1 MTKNT
6 TTSKTTFT
14 AAPDA
19 LDLSRRHFVVGAS
32 AIGAGLAIGFDLSVM
47 SAANAAEGSGTSSMT
62 PLTTPEIGVW
72 VVVQPNDDVTV
83 RIVRSEMGQGT
94 ITGLA
99 QMVAEE
105 LQCDWKKVSYD
116 YPSPGESLKRK
127 QAWGSY
133 STGGSRGI
141 RTSEQYVRKGGAA
154 ARMMLIQAA
163 ANQWGVPASECVAK
177 DSVIT
182 HTPSGRKTTFGKVS
196 IAASQLA
203 VPKEI
208 ALKDPKEWT
217 LIGKSVNRIDGT
229 SDKVTGKQ
237 IYAIDLKLP
246 GMLVATIHESPVFGG
261 KVKSYDATKASSMK
275 GVKKVVQVGD
285 SAVAVIADTFWQAKM
300 GLDAVNVTWDNGAN
314 GDVNSASIKKA
325 MVEGLTANDAFVG
338 NSNGDAKEALA
349 KASKTIEATYFY
361 PFLNHATLEPQTAT
375 AKWTTDGCEAWVPTQ
390 DGEASLAAV
399 IAASGLP
406 AEKCNVYKVNLGGGF
421 GRRGAFQDYT
431 TQAVNIAKQMPGTP
445 IKLIWT
451 REEDMTQGRYHPVGM
466 CKMTASIDDKKNI
479 TGLNMRLSGQSILAA
494 VRPAVLAANK
504 GKDPVAFQGLDE
516 KGEHGITY
524 SFPNLMIDH
533 AMRNTHV
540 PPGFWRGVNV
550 NQNAIFLETFMD
562 EMAEATGMD
571 AVEFRRKHM
580 ENFPRAVAVL
590 NAVADGIG
598 WTKPAKPGVFRGLAQ
613 MRSFGSY
620 VAAACE
626 LSVTNGNEVKIHRIV
641 AATDPGYV
649 VNPAQVE
656 RQVSGSFVYG
666 LSALFEEE
674 ITIDKGAVVQKNFD
688 TFNSIRLYQMPK
700 VETII
705 IQGGGKEWG
714 GVGEPTIA
722 VAAPAVLN
730 AIYRA
735 TGKRLRD
742 VPLKNS
748 GMKLV

>member
-1 MTKNT
+1 MT
-6 TTSKTTFT
+6 TTTNT
-14 AAPDA
+14 
-19 LDLSRRHFVVGAS
+19 SRRHFVIGSGAI
-32 AIGAGLAIGFDLSVM
+32 ATGLAIGFDFSFM
-47 SAANAAEGSGTSSMT
+47 SSANAAMGTGTTAMT
-62 PLTTPEIGVW
+62 PLATPEIGIW
-72 VVVQPNDDVTV
+72 VVVKPNDDVVV

-105 LQCDWKKVSYD
+105 LQCDWKKVSYE
-116 YPSPGESLKRK
+116 YPSPGENVKRK
-127 QAWGSY
+127 LAWGSY

-154 ARMMLIQAA
+154 ARIMLIQAA
-163 ANQWGVPASECVAK
+163 ANQWNVPAAECVAK

-182 HTPSGRKTTFGKVS
+182 HTPTGKKTTFGKVS
-196 IAASQLA
+196 VAASQLE
-203 VPKEI
+203 VPKDVP
-208 ALKDPKEWT
+208 LKDPKEWT
-217 LIGKSVNRIDGT
+217 LIGKPVNRIDGVA
-229 SDKVTGKQ
+229 DKVTGRQ
-237 IYAIDLKLP
+237 VYAIDLKMP
-246 GMLVATIHESPVFGG
+246 GMLVATIQQSPVFGG
-261 KVKSYDATKASSMK
+261 KVKSYDAAKAQSMK

-285 SAVAVIADTFWQAKM
+285 SAVAVVAETFWQAKM
-300 GLDAVNVTWDNGAN
+300 ALDQVNITWDSGSNVNVSSASIKKMLEEGLNANDAFVHNAN
-314 GDVNSASIKKA
+314 GDVNAA
-325 MVEGLTANDAFVG
+325 MSG
-338 NSNGDAKEALA
+338 
-349 KASKTIEATYFY
+349 ASKKLEATYFY

-375 AKWTTDGCEAWVPTQ
+375 AKWTTDSCEAWVPTQ

-431 TQAVNIAKQMPGTP
+431 TQAVDIAKQMPGTP
-445 IKLIWT
+445 IKLIWS
-451 REEDMTQGRYHPVGM
+451 RAEDMTQGRYHPVMM
-466 CKMTASIDDKKNI
+466 CKMSAAIDDKKNV
-479 TGLNMRLSGQSILAA
+479 TAVNMRLSGQSILAA
-494 VRPAVLAANK
+494 VRPAVVEANK
-504 GKDPVAFQGLDE
+504 GKDPLTFQGLE
-516 KGEHGITY
+516 PSGEHGITY
-524 SFPNLMIDH
+524 SFPNLNIDH

-550 NQNAIFLETFMD
+550 NQNAIFIETFVD

-571 AVEFRRKHM
+571 AVEFRRQHM
-580 ENFPRAVAVL
+580 QNFPRAMAVL

-598 WTKPAKPGVFRGLAQ
+598 WTTPAKPGVYRGIAQ

-641 AATDPGYV
+641 AATDPGYA
-649 VNPAQVE
+649 VNPAQIA

-674 ITIDKGAVVQKNFD
+674 ITIEKGAVIQKNFD
-688 TFNSIRLYQMPK
+688 SFNSIRLYQMPK

-735 TGKRLRD
+735 TGKRYRT

-748 GMKLV
+748 GIKLV

>member
-1 MTKNT
+1 MGTGT
-6 TTSKTTFT
+6 T
-14 AAPDA
+14 AMD
-19 LDLSRRHFVVGAS
+19 
-32 AIGAGLAIGFDLSVM
+32 
-47 SAANAAEGSGTSSMT
+47 
-62 PLTTPEIGVW
+62 PLIKPEIGIW
-72 VVVQPNDDVTV
+72 VVVKPNDDVVV

-105 LQCDWKKVSYD
+105 LQCNWNKVSYS
-116 YPSPGESLKRK
+116 YPSPAENLKRNK
-127 QAWGSY
+127 AWGSY

-154 ARMMLIQAA
+154 ARMMLVQAA
-163 ANQWGVPASECVAK
+163 ANQWNVPVAECVAK

-196 IAASQLA
+196 VAASQLE
-203 VPKEI
+203 VPKDVP
-208 ALKDPKEWT
+208 LKDPKDWQ
-217 LIGKSVNRIDGT
+217 LIGKSVNRIDGMA
-229 SDKVTGKQ
+229 DKVTGKQ
-237 IYAIDLKLP
+237 IYAIDLKFP
-246 GMLVATIHESPVFGG
+246 GMLNATIKESPVFGG
-261 KVKSYDATKASSMK
+261 KVKSFDAAKAQSMK

-285 SAVAVIADTFWQAKM
+285 TAVAVIADTFWQAKTA
-300 GLDAVNVTWDNGAN
+300 LDQVNIVWDSGSNVNVSSETIKKMLEEGLNANDTFVHNTN
-314 GDVNSASIKKA
+314 GDVKA
-325 MVEGLTANDAFVG
+325 
-338 NSNGDAKEALA
+338 ALA
-349 KASKTIEATYFY
+349 SASKTIEATYFY
-361 PFLNHATLEPQTAT
+361 PYLNHATLEPQTAT
-375 AKWTTDGCEAWVPTQ
+375 AKWTPDSCEAWVPTQ

-406 AEKCNVYKVNLGGGF
+406 AEKCNAYKVNLGGGF

-431 TQAVNIAKQMPGTP
+431 TQAVNIAKQMPGTHV
-445 IKLIWT
+445 KLIWT
-451 REEDMTQGRYHPVGM
+451 REEDMTQGRYHPVMM
-466 CKMTASIDDKKNI
+466 CKMTAAIDDKKNV
-479 TGLNMRLSGQSILAA
+479 TGINMRLSGQSILSA
-494 VRPAVLAANK
+494 VRPAVVAANK
-504 GKDPVAFQGLDE
+504 GKDPVVFQGLE
-516 KGEHGITY
+516 ASGEHGITY
-524 SFPNLMIDH
+524 SFPNLTVDH

-540 PPGFWRGVNV
+540 PPGFWRGVNI
-550 NQNAIFLETFMD
+550 NQNAIFIETFMD
-562 EMAEATGMD
+562 ELAETTGMD
-571 AVEFRRKHM
+571 SVEFRRKHM
-580 ENFPRAVAVL
+580 EKYPRAIAVL

-598 WTKPAKPGVFRGLAQ
+598 WTKPAAPGVFRGVAQ

-626 LSVTNGNEVKIHRIV
+626 LSVTNGTDVEIHRIV
-641 AATDPGYV
+641 AATDPGYA
-649 VNPAQVE
+649 VNPAQIA
-656 RQVSGSFVYG
+656 RQVSGSFLYG

-705 IQGGGKEWG
+705 IEGGGKDWG

-735 TGKRLRD
+735 TGKRLRT

>member
-1 MTKNT
+1 MT
-6 TTSKTTFT
+6 TTTNT
-14 AAPDA
+14 
-19 LDLSRRHFVVGAS
+19 SRRHFVIGSS
-32 AIGAGLAIGFDLSVM
+32 AIATGLAIGFDLSFM
-47 SAANAAEGSGTSSMT
+47 SAANAAVGTGTTAMT
-62 PLTTPEIGVW
+62 PLATPEIGVW
-72 VVVQPNDDVTV
+72 VVVKPNDDVVV

-116 YPSPGESLKRK
+116 YPSPGENLKRNK
-127 QAWGSY
+127 VWGSY

-163 ANQWGVPASECVAK
+163 ANQWNVPASECVAMN
-177 DSVIT
+177 SVIT
-182 HTPSGRKTTFGKVS
+182 HTPSGKKTTYGKVS
-196 IAASQLA
+196 VAASQLE
-203 VPKEI
+203 VPKD
-208 ALKDPKEWT
+208 APLKDPKEWT
-217 LIGKSVNRIDGT
+217 LIGKSVNRIDGV
-229 SDKVTGKQ
+229 SDKVTGRQ
-237 IYAIDLKLP
+237 VYAIDLKMP
-246 GMLVATIHESPVFGG
+246 GMLVANIKESPVFGG
-261 KVKSYDATKASSMK
+261 KVKSYDATKAQSIK
-275 GVKKVVQVGD
+275 GVKKVVQVGN
-285 SAVAVIADTFWQAKM
+285 SAVAVVADTFWQAKTA
-300 GLDAVNVTWDNGAN
+300 LDQVNIVWDNGAN
-314 GDVNSASIKKA
+314 ANVSSATIKK
-325 MVEGLTANDAFVG
+325 MLEEGLNADDAFVH
-338 NSNGDAKEALA
+338 NSNGDVMAAMSG
-349 KASKTIEATYFY
+349 ASKKLEATYFY

-375 AKWTTDGCEAWVPTQ
+375 AKWTADSCEAWVPTQ

-451 REEDMTQGRYHPVGM
+451 REEDMTQGRYHPVMM
-466 CKMTASIDDKKNI
+466 CKMSAAIDDKKNV
-479 TGLNMRLSGQSILAA
+479 TAVNMRLSGQSILAA
-494 VRPAVLAANK
+494 VRPAVVEANK
-504 GKDPVAFQGLDE
+504 GKDPLAFQGVE
-516 KGEHGITY
+516 PSGEHGICY
-524 SFPNLMIDH
+524 SFPNLNIDH

-550 NQNAIFLETFMD
+550 NQNAIFIETFMD

-580 ENFPRAVAVL
+580 QNFPRAVAVL

-598 WTKPAKPGVFRGLAQ
+598 WTKPAKPGVYRGVAQ

-641 AATDPGYV
+641 AATDPGYA
-649 VNPAQVE
+649 VNPAQIE

-674 ITIDKGAVVQKNFD
+674 ITIEKGTVVQKNFD

-735 TGKRLRD
+735 TGKRLRT

-748 GMKLV
+748 GIKLV

>member
-1 MTKNT
+1 MT
-6 TTSKTTFT
+6 TTTINT
-14 AAPDA
+14 
-19 LDLSRRHFVVGAS
+19 SRRHFVVGS
-32 AIGAGLAIGFDLSVM
+32 TAIATGLAIGFDFVFM
-47 SAANAAEGSGTSSMT
+47 AEANAAMGTGTTSMT
-62 PLTTPEIGVW
+62 PLSTPEIGVW
-72 VVVQPNDDVTV
+72 VVVKPNDDVVV

-105 LQCDWKKVSYD
+105 LECDWKKVSYE
-116 YPSPGESLKRK
+116 YPSPAESLKRK

-163 ANQWGVPASECVAK
+163 ADQWNVPAAECVAAN
-177 DSVIT
+177 SVIT

-196 IAASQLA
+196 VAASQLA
-203 VPKEI
+203 VPTEVP
-208 ALKDPKEWT
+208 LKDPKAWK
-217 LIGKSVNRIDGT
+217 LIGKPVNRIDGV
-229 SDKVTGKQ
+229 SDKVTGRQ
-237 IYAIDLKLP
+237 VYAIDLKMP
-246 GMLVATIHESPVFGG
+246 GMLVANIKESPVFGG
-261 KVKSYDATKASSMK
+261 KVKSYDAAKAQSMK

-285 SAVAVIADTFWQAKM
+285 SAVAVVAETFWQAKTA
-300 GLDAVNVTWDNGAN
+300 LDQVNIVWDNGAN
-314 GDVNSASIKKA
+314 GNVSSASIKK
-325 MVEGLTANDAFVG
+325 MLEEGLTANDAFVH
-338 NSNGDAKEALA
+338 NTNGDVNSALSS
-349 KASKTIEATYFY
+349 ASKKIEATYFY

-375 AKWTTDGCEAWVPTQ
+375 AKWTADSCEAWVPTQ

-451 REEDMTQGRYHPVGM
+451 REEDMTQGRYHPVMM
-466 CKMTASIDDKKNI
+466 CKMTAAIDDKKNV
-479 TGLNMRLSGQSILAA
+479 TGINMRLSGQSILAA
-494 VRPAVLAANK
+494 VRPAVVAANK
-504 GKDPVAFQGLDE
+504 GKDPLTFQGLE
-516 KGEHGITY
+516 SSGEHGITY
-524 SFPNLMIDH
+524 SFPNLTIDH

-550 NQNAIFLETFMD
+550 NQNAIFIETFMD
-562 EMAEATGMD
+562 ELAEATGMD

-580 ENFPRAVAVL
+580 QEYPRAVAVL

-598 WTKPAKPGVFRGLAQ
+598 WTKPAAPGVYRGVAQ

-626 LSVTNGNEVKIHRIV
+626 LSVTNGTDVKIHRIV
-641 AATDPGYV
+641 AATDPGYA
-649 VNPAQVE
+649 VNPAQIN

-674 ITIDKGAVVQKNFD
+674 ITLENGAVVQKNFD
-688 TFNSIRLYQMPK
+688 TFNSIRLAQMPK

-705 IQGGGKEWG
+705 IEGGGKEWG

-735 TGKRLRD
+735 TGKRYRT

-748 GMKLV
+748 GIKLV

>member
-1 MTKNT
+1 MT
-6 TTSKTTFT
+6 TTIINN
-14 AAPDA
+14 
-19 LDLSRRHFVVGAS
+19 SRRHFVVGS
-32 AIGAGLAIGFDLSVM
+32 TAIATGLAIGFDLTFM
-47 SAANAAEGSGTSSMT
+47 SAANAAMGTGTTSMA
-62 PLTTPEIGVW
+62 PLATPEIGVW
-72 VVVQPNDDVTV
+72 VVVKPNDDVIV

-105 LQCDWKKVSYD
+105 LECDCKKVSYE
-116 YPSPGESLKRK
+116 YPSPAESLNRK

-154 ARMMLIQAA
+154 ARMMLVQAA
-163 ANQWGVPASECVAK
+163 ADQWGVPASECVAAN
-177 DSVIT
+177 SVIT

-196 IAASQLA
+196 VAASQLP
-203 VPKEI
+203 VPTEVP
-208 ALKDPKEWT
+208 LKDPKEWK
-217 LIGKSVNRIDGT
+217 LIGKPVNRIDGVA
-229 SDKVTGKQ
+229 DKVTGRQ
-237 IYAIDLKLP
+237 VYAIDLKMP
-246 GMLVATIHESPVFGG
+246 GMLVANIKESPVFGG
-261 KVKSYDATKASSMK
+261 KVKSYDAAKAQGMK

-285 SAVAVIADTFWQAKM
+285 SAVAVVAETFWQAKTA
-300 GLDAVNVTWDNGAN
+300 LDQVNIVWDNGAN
-314 GDVNSASIKKA
+314 GNVSSASIKK
-325 MVEGLTANDAFVG
+325 MLEEGLTADDAFVH
-338 NSNGDAKEALA
+338 NTNGDVNSALSS
-349 KASKTIEATYFY
+349 ASKKIEATYFY

-375 AKWTTDGCEAWVPTQ
+375 AKWTADSCEAWVPTQ

-451 REEDMTQGRYHPVGM
+451 REEDMTQGRYHPVMM
-466 CKMTASIDDKKNI
+466 CKMTAAIDDKKNV

-494 VRPAVLAANK
+494 VRPAVVAANK
-504 GKDPVAFQGLDE
+504 GKDPLAFQGVE
-516 KGEHGITY
+516 PSGEHGITY
-524 SFPNLMIDH
+524 SFPHLTIDH

-550 NQNAIFLETFMD
+550 NQNAVFIETFMD
-562 EMAEATGMD
+562 ELAEATGMD

-580 ENFPRAVAVL
+580 KEFPRAVAVL

-598 WTKPAKPGVFRGLAQ
+598 WTKPAAPGVYRGVAQ

-641 AATDPGYV
+641 AATDPGYI
-649 VNPAQVE
+649 VNPAQVS

-674 ITIDKGAVVQKNFD
+674 ITIENGAVVQKNFD
-688 TFNSIRLYQMPK
+688 TFNSIRLSQMPK
-700 VETII
+700 VETIV

-735 TGKRLRD
+735 TGKRYRT

-748 GMKLV
+748 GIKLV

>member
-1 MTKNT
+1 MT
-6 TTSKTTFT
+6 TTIKNDMTNS
-14 AAPDA
+14 
-19 LDLSRRHFVVGAS
+19 SRRNFIVGS
-32 AIGAGLAIGFDLSVM
+32 AAVCTGLAIGFDLSFI
-47 SAANAAEGSGTSSMT
+47 SAANAAMGSGLSST
-62 PLTTPEIGVW
+62 APLATPEIGVW
-72 VVVQPNDDVTV
+72 VVVKPNDDVVV

-105 LQCDWKKVSYD
+105 LQCDWKKVSYE
-116 YPSPGESLKRK
+116 YPTPGESLKRK

-154 ARMMLIQAA
+154 ARMMLVQAA
-163 ANQWGVPASECVAK
+163 ANQWNVPASECVAK

-182 HTPSGRKTTFGKVS
+182 HTPSGKKTTFGKVS
-196 IAASQLA
+196 VAASQLE
-203 VPKEI
+203 VPKDVP
-208 ALKDPKEWT
+208 LKDPKEWT
-217 LIGKSVNRIDGT
+217 LIGKPVNRIDGVA
-229 SDKVTGKQ
+229 DKVTGRQ
-237 IYAIDLKLP
+237 VYAIDLKMP
-246 GMLVATIHESPVFGG
+246 GMLVATIKQCPVFGG
-261 KVKSYDATKASSMK
+261 KVKSYDAAKTQSMK

-285 SAVAVIADTFWQAKM
+285 NAVAVIADTFWHAKT
-300 GLDAVNVTWDNGAN
+300 GLEQVNITWDEG
-314 GDVNSASIKKA
+314 VNATVSSTSIKKNLE
-325 MVEGLTANDAFVG
+325 EGLTANDAFVG
-338 NSNGDAKEALA
+338 SANGDVKAAFA
-349 KASKTIEATYFY
+349 SASKTMEATYFY
-361 PFLNHATLEPQTAT
+361 PFLSHATLEPQTAT
-375 AKWTTDGCEAWVPTQ
+375 AKWTPEMCEAWVPTQ
-390 DGEASLAAV
+390 DGEASLAAL
-399 IAASGLP
+399 IAAAGLP
-406 AEKCNVYKVNLGGGF
+406 AEKCNIYKVNLGGGF
-421 GRRGAFQDYT
+421 GRRGAFQDFT

-451 REEDMTQGRYHPVGM
+451 REEDMTHDHYHPVMM
-466 CKMTASIDDKKNI
+466 CKMSASIDDKKNV

-494 VRPAVLAANK
+494 VRPAVVASNK
-504 GKDPVAFQGLDE
+504 GKDPAAFQGLDE
-516 KGEHGITY
+516 AGEHGITY
-524 SFPNLMIDH
+524 KFPNLNIDH

-562 EMAEATGMD
+562 ELAEATGVD
-571 AVEFRRKHM
+571 AIEFRRQHM
-580 ENFPRAVAVL
+580 QDYPRAIAVL

-598 WTKPAKPGVFRGLAQ
+598 WTKPAAPGLFRGVAQ
-613 MRSFGSY
+613 MRSYGSY

-626 LSVTNGNEVKIHRIV
+626 LSVSNGTDVKIHRIV
-641 AATDPGYV
+641 AATDPGYA
-649 VNPAQVE
+649 VNSAQIE
-656 RQVSGSFVYG
+656 RQVAGSFVYG

-674 ITIDKGAVVQKNFD
+674 ITLENGAVVQKNFD
-688 TFNSIRLYQMPK
+688 TFNSIRLSQMPK

-735 TGKRLRD
+735 TGKRLRT

-748 GMKLV
+748 GIKLV

>member
-1 MTKNT
+1 MT
-6 TTSKTTFT
+6 TTTTNT
-14 AAPDA
+14 
-19 LDLSRRHFVVGAS
+19 SRRHFIVGS
-32 AIGAGLAIGFDLSVM
+32 TAIATGLAIGFDFSFM
-47 SAANAAEGSGTSSMT
+47 SAANAAVGSGTTSSL
-62 PLTTPEIGVW
+62 PLATPEIGVW
-72 VVVQPNDDVTV
+72 VVVKPNDDVVV

-105 LQCDWKKVSYD
+105 LQCDWKKVSYE

-154 ARMMLIQAA
+154 ARMMLIEAA
-163 ANQWGVPASECVAK
+163 ATQWGVPASECVALN
-177 DSVIT
+177 SVIT

-196 IAASQLA
+196 VAASQLE

-208 ALKDPKEWT
+208 TLKDPKDWT
-217 LIGKSVNRIDGT
+217 LIGKPVNRIDGVA
-229 SDKVTGKQ
+229 DKVTGKQ
-237 IYAIDLKLP
+237 IYAIDLKMP
-246 GMLVATIHESPVFGG
+246 GMLVANIRECPVFGG
-261 KVKSYDATKASSMK
+261 KLKSYDATKALSMK

-285 SAVAVIADTFWQAKM
+285 SAVAVVAETFWQAKTAM
-300 GLDAVNVTWDNGAN
+300 DQVSLVWDEGTNANVS
-314 GDVNSASIKKA
+314 SASIKKMLEA
-325 MVEGLTANDAFVG
+325 GLSADDAFVH
-338 NSNGDAKEALA
+338 NANGDVKAAMSS
-349 KASKTIEATYFY
+349 ASKTIEATYSY

-375 AKWTTDGCEAWVPTQ
+375 AKWTADSCEAWVPTQ

-406 AEKCNVYKVNLGGGF
+406 AEQCNVYKVNLGGGF

-451 REEDMTQGRYHPVGM
+451 REEDMTQGRYHPVMM
-466 CKMTASIDDKKNI
+466 CKMSAALDEHKNVTALNI
-479 TGLNMRLSGQSILAA
+479 RLSGQSILAS
-494 VRPAVLAANK
+494 VRPAVVAANK
-504 GKDPVAFQGLDE
+504 GKDPLVFQGYEPL
-516 KGEHGITY
+516 GEHAFGY
-524 SFPNLMIDH
+524 SFDNLNIDH

-540 PPGFWRGVNV
+540 PPGFWRGVNA
-550 NQNAIFLETFMD
+550 NQNAIFIETFMD
-562 EMAEATGMD
+562 ELAEAAGID

-580 ENFPRAVAVL
+580 KNYPRNLAVL
-590 NAVADGIG
+590 NAASEGIG
-598 WTKPAKPGVFRGLAQ
+598 WTKPAPAGVYRGIAQ
-613 MRSFGSY
+613 MKAFGSY

-626 LSVTNGNEVKIHRIV
+626 LSVTNGTDVKIHRIV
-641 AATDPGYV
+641 AATDPSYV
-649 VNPAQVE
+649 VNPAQIK
-656 RQVSGSFVYG
+656 RQVAGSFVYG

-674 ITIDKGAVVQKNFD
+674 ITIEKGAVVQKNFD

-700 VETII
+700 VEAILI
-705 IQGGGKEWG
+705 EGGGSEWG
-714 GVGEPTIA
+714 GVGEPTIC

-735 TGKRLRD
+735 TGKRLRT

-748 GMKLV
+748 GIKLV

>member
-1 MTKNT
+1 MTINT
-6 TTSKTTFT
+6 NT
-14 AAPDA
+14 
-19 LDLSRRHFVVGAS
+19 SRRQFIVGSS
-32 AIGAGLAIGFDLSVM
+32 AIATGLVIGFDFSLM
-47 SAANAAEGSGTSSMT
+47 SSAHAAMGTGTTAMA
-62 PLTTPEIGVW
+62 PLATPEIGVW
-72 VVVQPNDDVTV
+72 VVVKPNDDVVV

-105 LQCDWKKVSYD
+105 LQCDWKKVSYE
-116 YPSPGESLKRK
+116 YPSPAENLKRNK
-127 QAWGSY
+127 VWGSY

-154 ARMMLIQAA
+154 ARMMLVQAA
-163 ANQWGVPASECVAK
+163 ANQWNVPASECVAN

-182 HTPSGRKTTFGKVS
+182 HTPSGRKTTYGKVS
-196 IAASQLA
+196 VAASQLE

-208 ALKDPKEWT
+208 PLKDPKEWK
-217 LIGKSVNRIDGT
+217 LIGKSVNRIDGVA
-229 SDKVTGKQ
+229 DKVTGKQ
-237 IYAIDLKLP
+237 IYAIDLKMP
-246 GMLVATIHESPVFGG
+246 GMLVATIKESPVFGG
-261 KVKSYDATKASSMK
+261 KVKSYDAAKAQGMK

-285 SAVAVIADTFWQAKM
+285 TAVAVVADTFWQAKTA
-300 GLDAVNVTWDNGAN
+300 LDQVNIVWDNGSN
-314 GDVNSASIKKA
+314 GNVTSASIKK
-325 MVEGLTANDAFVG
+325 MLEEGLTANDAFVH
-338 NSNGDAKEALA
+338 NTNGDVKSAMADA
-349 KASKTIEATYFY
+349 AKTIEATYFY

-375 AKWTTDGCEAWVPTQ
+375 AKWTTDSCEAWVPTQ

-406 AEKCNVYKVNLGGGF
+406 SEKCNVYKVNLGGGF

-451 REEDMTQGRYHPVGM
+451 REEDMTQGRYHPVMM
-466 CKMTASIDDKKNI
+466 CILTAAIDSKKQV
-479 TGLNMRLSGQSILAA
+479 TGVNMRLSGQSILAA
-494 VRPAVLAANK
+494 VRPAVVAANK
-504 GKDPVAFQGLDE
+504 GKDPLAFQGLEDS
-516 KGEHGITY
+516 GEHGFTY
-524 SFPNLMIDH
+524 NFPNITIDH

-550 NQNAIFLETFMD
+550 NQNAVFIETFMD
-562 EMAEATGMD
+562 EMAEAIGVD
-571 AVEFRRKHM
+571 AVEFRRQHMGKH
-580 ENFPRAVAVL
+580 PRAIAVL
-590 NAVADGIG
+590 NAAADGIG
-598 WTKPAKPGVFRGLAQ
+598 WTKPAAPGVFRGIAQ

-626 LSVTNGNEVKIHRIV
+626 LSVTNGNEVKIHRFV

-649 VNPAQVE
+649 VNPAQVD

-688 TFNSIRLYQMPK
+688 TFNSIRLYQMPN

-705 IQGGGKEWG
+705 IQGGGKDWG

-735 TGKRLRD
+735 TGKRLRT

-748 GMKLV
+748 GFKLV

>member
-1 MTKNT
+1 MT
-6 TTSKTTFT
+6 TTINN
-14 AAPDA
+14 
-19 LDLSRRHFVVGAS
+19 SRRHFIVGSS
-32 AIGAGLAIGFDLSVM
+32 AIAAGLAIGFDLGFVSE
-47 SAANAAEGSGTSSMT
+47 ANAAMGTGTTSMT
-62 PLTTPEIGVW
+62 PLATPEIGVW
-72 VVVQPNDDVTV
+72 VVIKPNDDVIV

-99 QMVAEE
+99 QMVSEE
-105 LQCDWKKVSYD
+105 LECDWKKVNYE
-116 YPSPGESLKRK
+116 YPSPAESLKRK
-127 QAWGSY
+127 QVWGSY

-154 ARMMLIQAA
+154 ARMMLIEAA
-163 ANQWGVPASECVAK
+163 ANQWNVPAAECVAAN
-177 DSVIT
+177 SVIT

-196 IAASQLA
+196 VAASQLE
-203 VPKEI
+203 VPKDI
-208 ALKDPKEWT
+208 PLKDPKDWK
-217 LIGKSVNRIDGT
+217 LIGKPVNRIDGVA
-229 SDKVTGKQ
+229 DKVTGRQ
-237 IYAIDLKLP
+237 IYAIDLKMP
-246 GMLVATIHESPVFGG
+246 GMLIATIKESPVFGG
-261 KVKSYDATKASSMK
+261 KVKSYDAAKAQSMK
-275 GVKKVVQVGD
+275 GVKQVVQVGD
-285 SAVAVIADTFWQAKM
+285 SAVAVVADTFWQAKTA
-300 GLDAVNVTWDNGAN
+300 LDQVNIVWDSGAN
-314 GDVNSASIKKA
+314 ANVSSASIKK
-325 MVEGLTANDAFVG
+325 MLEDGLTANDAFVH
-338 NSNGDAKEALA
+338 NTNGDVQSALSS
-349 KASKTIEATYFY
+349 ASKKVEATYFY

-375 AKWTTDGCEAWVPTQ
+375 AKWTPDSCEAWVPTQ

-406 AEKCNVYKVNLGGGF
+406 SEKCNVYKVNLGGGF

-431 TQAVNIAKQMPGTP
+431 TQAVNIAKQFPGTP

-451 REEDMTQGRYHPVGM
+451 REEDMTQGRYHPVMM
-466 CKMTASIDDKKNI
+466 CKMTAAIDDKNNV

-494 VRPAVLAANK
+494 VRPAVVAANK
-504 GKDPVAFQGLDE
+504 GKDPLAFQGVE
-516 KGEHGITY
+516 PSGEHGITY
-524 SFPNLMIDH
+524 TFPNLTIDH

-550 NQNAIFLETFMD
+550 NQNAVFMETFMD
-562 EMAEATGMD
+562 ELAEVTGVD

-580 ENFPRAVAVL
+580 QQFPRALAVL

-598 WTKPAKPGVFRGLAQ
+598 WTKPAAPGVFRGVAQ

-626 LSVTNGNEVKIHRIV
+626 LSVKNGNEVKIHRIV

-649 VNPAQVE
+649 VNPAQVS
-656 RQVSGSFVYG
+656 RQVSGSFLYG

-688 TFNSIRLYQMPK
+688 TFNSIRLAQMPK

-735 TGKRLRD
+735 TGTRYRT

-748 GMKLV
+748 GIKLV

>member
-1 MTKNT
+1 MPSAKLKGIKMTTNT
-6 TTSKTTFT
+6 NT
-14 AAPDA
+14 
-19 LDLSRRHFVVGAS
+19 SRRHFIVGSS
-32 AIGAGLAIGFDLSVM
+32 AIATGLAIGFDLSFI
-47 SAANAAEGSGTSSMT
+47 SAANAAIGTGTTAMT
-62 PLTTPEIGVW
+62 PLATPEIGVW
-72 VVVQPNDDVTV
+72 VVVKPNDDVIV

-105 LQCDWKKVSYD
+105 LECDWKKVSYD
-116 YPSPGESLKRK
+116 YPSPAENLKRNK
-127 QAWGSY
+127 VWGSY

-154 ARMMLIQAA
+154 ARIMLVQAA
-163 ANQWGVPASECVAK
+163 ANQWNVPASECVALN
-177 DSVIT
+177 SVIT
-182 HTPSGRKTTFGKVS
+182 HTPSGRKTTFGKVAV
-196 IAASQLA
+196 AASQLEA
-203 VPKEI
+203 PKEVP
-208 ALKDPKEWT
+208 LKDPKDWK
-217 LIGKSVNRIDGT
+217 LIGKSVNRIDGMA
-229 SDKVTGKQ
+229 DKVTGRQ
-237 IYAIDLKLP
+237 VYAIDLKLP
-246 GMLVATIHESPVFGG
+246 GMLVATIKESPVFGG
-261 KVKSYDATKASSMK
+261 KVKSYDASKALSMK

-285 SAVAVIADTFWQAKM
+285 TAVAVVADTFWQAKTA
-300 GLDAVNVTWDNGAN
+300 LDQVSIVYDNGAN
-314 GDVNSASIKKA
+314 GNVSSASIKK
-325 MVEGLTANDAFVG
+325 MLEDGLNAEDTFVH
-338 NSNGDAKEALA
+338 NTNGDVKAAIA
-349 KASKTIEATYFY
+349 GASKTIEATYFY

-375 AKWTTDGCEAWVPTQ
+375 AKWTADSCEAWVPTQ

-406 AEKCNVYKVNLGGGF
+406 AEKCNAYKVNLGGGF

-451 REEDMTQGRYHPVGM
+451 REEDMTQGRYHPVTM
-466 CKMTASIDDKKNI
+466 CKMTAAIDDQKNV
-479 TGLNMRLSGQSILAA
+479 TALNIRLSGQSILAA
-494 VRPAVLAANK
+494 VRPAVVAANK
-504 GKDPVAFQGLDE
+504 GKDPVTFQGLE
-516 KGEHGITY
+516 PLGEHAITY
-524 SFPNLMIDH
+524 SFPNLKVDH

-550 NQNAIFLETFMD
+550 NQNAIFIETFMD

-580 ENFPRAVAVL
+580 KEFPRAVAVL

-598 WTKPAKPGVFRGLAQ
+598 WTKPAAPGVYRGVAQ

-626 LSVTNGNEVKIHRIV
+626 LSVTNGTDVKIHRIV

-649 VNPAQVE
+649 VNPAQVA
-656 RQVSGSFVYG
+656 RQVSGSFMYG

-674 ITIDKGAVVQKNFD
+674 ITIDQGAVVQKNFD

-700 VETII
+700 VETIT
-705 IQGGGKEWG
+705 IQGGGKDWG

-730 AIYRA
+730 AFYRA
-735 TGKRLRD
+735 TGKRLRT

-748 GMKLV
+748 GIKLV

>member
-1 MTKNT
+1 MT
-6 TTSKTTFT
+6 TTTNT
-14 AAPDA
+14 
-19 LDLSRRHFVVGAS
+19 SRRHFVIGSGAI
-32 AIGAGLAIGFDLSVM
+32 ATGLAIGFDFSFM
-47 SAANAAEGSGTSSMT
+47 SSANAAMGTGTTAMT
-62 PLTTPEIGVW
+62 PLATPEIGIW
-72 VVVQPNDDVTV
+72 VVVKPNDDVVV

-105 LQCDWKKVSYD
+105 LQCDWKKVSYE
-116 YPSPGESLKRK
+116 YPSPGENVKRK
-127 QAWGSY
+127 LAWGSY

-154 ARMMLIQAA
+154 ARIMLIQAA
-163 ANQWGVPASECVAK
+163 ANQWNVPAAECVAK

-182 HTPSGRKTTFGKVS
+182 HTPTGKKTTFGKVS
-196 IAASQLA
+196 VAASQLE
-203 VPKEI
+203 VPKDVP
-208 ALKDPKEWT
+208 LKDPKEWT
-217 LIGKSVNRIDGT
+217 LIGKPVNRIDGVA
-229 SDKVTGKQ
+229 DKVTGRQ
-237 IYAIDLKLP
+237 VYAIDLKMP
-246 GMLVATIHESPVFGG
+246 GMLVATIQQSPVFSG
-261 KVKSYDATKASSMK
+261 KVKSYDAAKAQSMK

-285 SAVAVIADTFWQAKM
+285 SAVAVVAETFWQAKM
-300 GLDAVNVTWDNGAN
+300 ALDQVNITWDSGSNVNVSSASIKKMLEEGLNANDAFVHNAN
-314 GDVNSASIKKA
+314 GDVNAA
-325 MVEGLTANDAFVG
+325 MSG
-338 NSNGDAKEALA
+338 
-349 KASKTIEATYFY
+349 ASKKLEATYFY

-375 AKWTTDGCEAWVPTQ
+375 AKWTTDSCEAWVPTQ

-431 TQAVNIAKQMPGTP
+431 TQAVDIAKQMPGTP
-445 IKLIWT
+445 IKLIWS
-451 REEDMTQGRYHPVGM
+451 RAEDMTQGRYHPVMM
-466 CKMTASIDDKKNI
+466 CKMSAAIDDKKNV
-479 TGLNMRLSGQSILAA
+479 TAVNMRLSGQSILAA
-494 VRPAVLAANK
+494 VRPAVVEANK
-504 GKDPVAFQGLDE
+504 GKDPLTFQGLE
-516 KGEHGITY
+516 PSGEHGITY
-524 SFPNLMIDH
+524 SFPNLNIDH

-550 NQNAIFLETFMD
+550 NQNAIFIETFVD

-580 ENFPRAVAVL
+580 QNFPRAMAVL

-598 WTKPAKPGVFRGLAQ
+598 WTTPAKPGVYRGIAQ

-641 AATDPGYV
+641 AATDPGYA
-649 VNPAQVE
+649 VNPAQIA

-674 ITIDKGAVVQKNFD
+674 ITIEKGAVVQKNFD
-688 TFNSIRLYQMPK
+688 SFNSIRLYQMPK

-735 TGKRLRD
+735 TGKRYRT

-748 GMKLV
+748 GIKLV

>member
-1 MTKNT
+1 MTTNLNT
-6 TTSKTTFT
+6 
-14 AAPDA
+14 
-19 LDLSRRHFVVGAS
+19 SRRQFIVGSS
-32 AIGAGLAIGFDLSVM
+32 AIATGLVIGFDFALM
-47 SAANAAEGSGTSSMT
+47 TQAHAAMGTGTTAMT
-62 PLTTPEIGVW
+62 PLSTPEIGVW
-72 VVVQPNDDVTV
+72 VVVKPNDDVVV

-99 QMVAEE
+99 QLVAEE
-105 LQCDWKKVSYD
+105 LECDWKKVTYE
-116 YPSPGESLKRK
+116 YPSPGENLKRNK
-127 QAWGSY
+127 VWGSY

-154 ARMMLIQAA
+154 ARMMLVQAA
-163 ANQWGVPASECVAK
+163 ATQWNVPASECVAK
-177 DSVIT
+177 NSVIT
-182 HTPSGRKTTFGKVS
+182 HTPSGRKTTYGKVS
-196 IAASQLA
+196 VAASQLE

-208 ALKDPKEWT
+208 PLKDSKDWQ
-217 LIGKSVNRIDGT
+217 LVGKSVNRIDGT
-229 SDKVTGKQ
+229 ADKVTGKQ
-237 IYAIDLKLP
+237 VYAIDLKLP
-246 GMLVATIHESPVFGG
+246 GMLVATIKESPVFGG
-261 KVKSYDATKASSMK
+261 KVKSYDAAKAQSMK

-285 SAVAVIADTFWQAKM
+285 SAVAVVADTFWQAKTA
-300 GLDAVNVTWDNGAN
+300 LEQVNVTWDNGAN
-314 GDVNSASIKKA
+314 ANVSSASIKK
-325 MVEGLTANDAFVG
+325 MLEEGIGADDAFVH
-338 NSNGDAKEALA
+338 NTNGDVKSAIAG
-349 KASKTIEATYFY
+349 ASKTLEATYFY

-375 AKWTTDGCEAWVPTQ
+375 AKWTADSCEAWVPTQ

-406 AEKCNVYKVNLGGGF
+406 SEKCNVYKVNLGGGF

-445 IKLIWT
+445 VKLIWT
-451 REEDMTQGRYHPVGM
+451 REEDMTQGRYHPVMM
-466 CKMTASIDDKKNI
+466 CKLTAAIDSNKKV
-479 TGLNMRLSGQSILAA
+479 TGINMRLSGQSILST
-494 VRPAVLAANK
+494 VRPAVVAANK
-504 GKDPVAFQGLDE
+504 GKDPVVFQGLEDS
-516 KGEHGITY
+516 GEHGFTY
-524 SFPNLMIDH
+524 NFPNLNVDH

-550 NQNAIFLETFMD
+550 NQNAIFIETFMD
-562 EMAEATGMD
+562 EMAEATGLD
-571 AVEFRRKHM
+571 AVEFRRQHM
-580 ENFPRAVAVL
+580 GNHPRAVAVL

-598 WTKPAKPGVFRGLAQ
+598 WNKPAAPGVFRGVAQ
-613 MRSFGSY
+613 MKSFGSY

-626 LSVTNGNEVKIHRIV
+626 LSVKNGNEVKIHRFV

-649 VNPAQVE
+649 VNPAQVQ

-674 ITIDKGAVVQKNFD
+674 ITIENGAVVQKNFD
-688 TFNSIRLYQMPK
+688 TFGSIRLYQMPK

-705 IQGGGKEWG
+705 IQGGGKDWG

-735 TGKRLRD
+735 TGKRLRT

-748 GMKLV
+748 GIKLV

>member
-1 MTKNT
+1 MT
-6 TTSKTTFT
+6 TTTNT
-14 AAPDA
+14 
-19 LDLSRRHFVVGAS
+19 SRRQFIVGSS
-32 AIGAGLAIGFDLSVM
+32 AIATGLAIGFDFSMM
-47 SAANAAEGSGTSSMT
+47 SSANAAMGSGTTSMT
-62 PLTTPEIGVW
+62 PLIPPEIGIW
-72 VVVQPNDDVTV
+72 VVIKPNDDVIV
-83 RIVRSEMGQGT
+83 RMARSEMGQGT

-105 LQCDWKKVSYD
+105 LECDWKKVGYE
-116 YPSPGESLKRK
+116 YPSPSENLKRK
-127 QAWGSY
+127 LAWGSF

-154 ARMMLIQAA
+154 ARMMLIEAA
-163 ANQWGVPASECVAK
+163 ATQWNVPVSECVAK

-182 HTPSGRKTTFGKVS
+182 HTPSGRKTTYGKVS
-196 IAASQLA
+196 VAASQLE

-208 ALKDPKEWT
+208 TLKDPKDWK
-217 LIGKSVNRIDGT
+217 LIGKPVNRIDGVA
-229 SDKVTGKQ
+229 DKVTGKQ
-237 IYAIDLKLP
+237 IYAIDLKFP
-246 GMLVATIHESPVFGG
+246 GMLVANIKESPVFGG
-261 KVKSYDATKASSMK
+261 KVKSYDATKALSMK

-285 SAVAVIADTFWQAKM
+285 TAVAVVADTFWQAKTA
-300 GLDAVNVTWDNGAN
+300 LDQVNIVWDSGAN
-314 GDVNSASIKKA
+314 TNVSSASIKK
-325 MVEGLTANDAFVG
+325 MLEDGLAHPDGFVH
-338 NSNGDAKEALA
+338 NTYGDIKAALA
-349 KASKTIEATYFY
+349 GSHKTLESTYFY

-375 AKWTTDGCEAWVPTQ
+375 ARWTPDLCEAWVPTQ

-406 AEKCNVYKVNLGGGF
+406 AEKCQAYKVNLGGGF

-431 TQAVNIAKQMPGTP
+431 TQAVNIAKQMPGTHV
-445 IKLIWT
+445 KLIWT
-451 REEDMTQGRYHPVGM
+451 REEDMTQGRYHPVMM
-466 CKMTASIDDKKNI
+466 CRLTAAMDNKKNV
-479 TGLNMRLSGQSILAA
+479 TGINMRLSGQSILAA
-494 VRPAVLAANK
+494 VRPAVVAANK
-504 GKDPVAFQGLDE
+504 GKDPVVFQGLEDS
-516 KGEHGITY
+516 GEHGFNY
-524 SFPNLMIDH
+524 NFPNITIDH

-550 NQNAIFLETFMD
+550 NQNAVFIETFMD
-562 EMAEATGMD
+562 EIAEATGED
-571 AVEFRRKHM
+571 AVELRIKHM
-580 ENFPRAVAVL
+580 GNHPRSIAVL
-590 NAVADGIG
+590 KAVADGIG
-598 WTKPAKPGVFRGLAQ
+598 WTKPAPPGVFRGVAQ

-626 LSVTNGNEVKIHRIV
+626 LSVTNGNEVKIHRFV

-649 VNPAQVE
+649 VNPAQVT
-656 RQVSGSFVYG
+656 RQISGSFVYG

-688 TFNSIRLYQMPK
+688 TFGSIRLYQMPK
-700 VETII
+700 VESIL

-735 TGKRLRD
+735 TGKRLRT

-748 GMKLV
+748 GFKLV

>member
-1 MTKNT
+1 MTKTINT
-6 TTSKTTFT
+6 ETTNN
-14 AAPDA
+14 
-19 LDLSRRHFVVGAS
+19 SRRHFIVGSS
-32 AIGAGLAIGFDLSVM
+32 AIATGLAIGFDLSFI
-47 SAANAAEGSGTSSMT
+47 SAANAAMGTGTTSMS
-62 PLTTPEIGVW
+62 PLAAPEIGVW
-72 VVVQPNDDVTV
+72 VVVKPNDDIVV

-105 LQCDWKKVSYD
+105 LQCDWKKVSYE
-116 YPSPGESLKRK
+116 YPSPADSLKRK

-154 ARMMLIQAA
+154 ARIMLVQAA
-163 ANQWGVPASECVAK
+163 ANQWNVPASECVAK

-196 IAASQLA
+196 VAASQLE

-208 ALKDPKEWT
+208 TLKDPKEWT

-229 SDKVTGKQ
+229 ADKVTGKQ
-237 IYAIDLKLP
+237 VYAIDLKLP
-246 GMLVATIHESPVFGG
+246 GMLVATIQESPVFGG

-285 SAVAVIADTFWQAKM
+285 SAVAVVAETFWQAKM
-300 GLDAVNVTWDNGAN
+300 GMDAVSIIWDNGAN
-314 GDVNSASIKKA
+314 ANVSSASIKK
-325 MVEGLTANDAFVG
+325 MLEEGLTANDAFVG
-338 NSNGDAKEALA
+338 NSNGDASEAMS

-375 AKWTTDGCEAWVPTQ
+375 AKWTPDSCEAWVPTQ
-390 DGEASLAAV
+390 DGEATLAAV

-406 AEKCNVYKVNLGGGF
+406 AEKCNAYKVNLGGGF

-451 REEDMTQGRYHPVGM
+451 RAEDMTQGRYHPVMM
-466 CKMTASIDDKKNI
+466 CKMTASLDDKKNI

-494 VRPAVLAANK
+494 VRPAVVAANK
-504 GKDPVAFQGLDE
+504 GKDPLVFQGLDPA
-516 KGEHGITY
+516 GEHGITY

-550 NQNAIFLETFMD
+550 NQNAVFMETFMD
-562 EMAEATGMD
+562 EMAEAAGMD

-580 ENFPRAVAVL
+580 EKFPRAVAVL

-649 VNPAQVE
+649 VNPAQVA

-674 ITIDKGAVVQKNFD
+674 ITIEKGAVVQKNFD
-688 TFNSIRLYQMPK
+688 TFNSIRLSQMPK

-705 IQGGGKEWG
+705 IQGGGKDWG

-735 TGKRLRD
+735 TGKRLRT

-748 GMKLV
+748 GIKLV

>member
-1 MTKNT
+1 MTTNT
-6 TTSKTTFT
+6 NT
-14 AAPDA
+14 
-19 LDLSRRHFVVGAS
+19 SRRHFVIGSS
-32 AIGAGLAIGFDLSVM
+32 AIATGLAIGFDLSFM
-47 SAANAAEGSGTSSMT
+47 STAHAAMGTGTTAMT
-62 PLTTPEIGVW
+62 PLATPEIGVW
-72 VVVQPNDDVTV
+72 VVVKPNDDVVV

-116 YPSPGESLKRK
+116 YPSPGENLKRNK
-127 QAWGSY
+127 VWGSY

-163 ANQWGVPASECVAK
+163 ANQWNVPASECVAK

-182 HTPSGRKTTFGKVS
+182 HTPSGKKTTFGKVS
-196 IAASQLA
+196 VAASQLE
-203 VPKEI
+203 VPKD
-208 ALKDPKEWT
+208 APLKDPKEWK
-217 LIGKSVNRIDGT
+217 LIGKSVNRIDGVA
-229 SDKVTGKQ
+229 DKVTGKQ
-237 IYAIDLKLP
+237 VYAIDLKMP
-246 GMLVATIHESPVFGG
+246 GMLVANIKESPVFGG
-261 KVKSYDATKASSMK
+261 KVKSYDATKAQSMK

-285 SAVAVIADTFWQAKM
+285 TAVAVVADTFWQAKTA
-300 GLDAVNVTWDNGAN
+300 LDQVNIVWDNGSN
-314 GDVNSASIKKA
+314 GELSSAGIKK
-325 MVEGLTANDAFVG
+325 MLEEGLTANDAFAH
-338 NSNGDAKEALA
+338 NTNGDVIAAMSS
-349 KASKTIEATYFY
+349 ASKTLEATYFY

-375 AKWTTDGCEAWVPTQ
+375 AKWTADSCEAWVPTQ

-406 AEKCNVYKVNLGGGF
+406 ADKCNVYKVNLGGGF

-451 REEDMTQGRYHPVGM
+451 REEDMTQGRYHPVMM
-466 CKMTASIDDKKNI
+466 CKMSAAIDDKKNV
-479 TGLNMRLSGQSILAA
+479 TAVNMRLSGQSILAA
-494 VRPAVLAANK
+494 VRPAVVAANK
-504 GKDPVAFQGLDE
+504 GKDPLAFQGVDPT
-516 KGEHGITY
+516 GEHGICY
-524 SFPNLMIDH
+524 SFPNLNIDY
-533 AMRNTHV
+533 AMRNTTV

-550 NQNAIFLETFMD
+550 NQNAIFIETFMD
-562 EMAEATGMD
+562 EMAEATGVD

-580 ENFPRAVAVL
+580 ERYPRAVAVL

-598 WTKPAKPGVFRGLAQ
+598 WNTPAKPGVFRGVAQ

-649 VNPAQVE
+649 VNPAQVA

-666 LSALFEEE
+666 LSALFEEG
-674 ITIDKGAVVQKNFD
+674 ITIEKGAVVQKNFD
-688 TFNSIRLYQMPK
+688 TFGSIRLSQMPK

-705 IQGGGKEWG
+705 IQGGGKDWG

-735 TGKRLRD
+735 TGKRLRT

-748 GMKLV
+748 GIKLV

>member
-1 MTKNT
+1 MT
-6 TTSKTTFT
+6 TTTNT
-14 AAPDA
+14 
-19 LDLSRRHFVVGAS
+19 SRRHFIVGSS
-32 AIGAGLAIGFDLSVM
+32 AIATGLAIGFDLSFM
-47 SAANAAEGSGTSSMT
+47 SAAHAAMGTGTTAMT
-62 PLTTPEIGVW
+62 PLATPEIGVW
-72 VVVQPNDDVTV
+72 VVIKPNDDVIV

-105 LQCDWKKVSYD
+105 LECDWKKVSYE
-116 YPSPGESLKRK
+116 YPSPAESLKRK

-141 RTSEQYVRKGGAA
+141 RTSEQYVRKGGVA

-163 ANQWGVPASECVAK
+163 ANQWNVPASECVAK
-177 DSVIT
+177 NSIIT
-182 HTPSGRKTTFGKVS
+182 HTPSGRKTSFGKVS
-196 IAASQLA
+196 VAASQLE
-203 VPKEI
+203 VPKDI
-208 ALKDPKEWT
+208 VLKDPKEWK
-217 LIGKSVNRIDGT
+217 LIGKSVNRIDGVA
-229 SDKVTGKQ
+229 DKVTGKQ
-237 IYAIDLKLP
+237 IYAIDLKFP
-246 GMLVATIHESPVFGG
+246 GMLVANIKESPVFGG
-261 KVKSYDATKASSMK
+261 KVKSYDAAKAQSMK

-285 SAVAVIADTFWQAKM
+285 TAVAVVAETFWQAKTA
-300 GLDAVNVTWDNGAN
+300 LEQVNIVWDSGTNAN
-314 GDVNSASIKKA
+314 VSSASIKK
-325 MVEGLTANDAFVG
+325 MLEDGLNADDAFVHNENG
-338 NSNGDAKEALA
+338 NTKDAFSN
-349 KASKTIEATYFY
+349 ASKKVEATYFY

-375 AKWTTDGCEAWVPTQ
+375 AKWTADSCEAWVPTQ

-431 TQAVNIAKQMPGTP
+431 TQAVNIAKQMPGTH

-451 REEDMTQGRYHPVGM
+451 REEDMTQGRYHPVMM
-466 CKMTASIDDKKNI
+466 CKMSAAIDDKKNV

-494 VRPAVLAANK
+494 VRPAVVAANK
-504 GKDPVAFQGLDE
+504 GKDPLSFQGLE
-516 KGEHGITY
+516 PNGEHGITY
-524 SFPNLMIDH
+524 SFPNLTIDH

-550 NQNAIFLETFMD
+550 NQNAVFIETFMD
-562 EMAEATGMD
+562 ELAEVTGMD
-571 AVEFRRKHM
+571 SVEFRRKHM
-580 ENFPRAVAVL
+580 KEFPRAVAVL

-598 WTKPAKPGVFRGLAQ
+598 WNKPAAPGVFRGVAQ

-626 LSVTNGNEVKIHRIV
+626 LSVSNGNEVKIHRIV

-649 VNPAQVE
+649 VNPAQVA

-674 ITIDKGAVVQKNFD
+674 ITIEKGAVVQKNFD
-688 TFNSIRLYQMPK
+688 TFGSIRLSQMPK

-705 IQGGGKEWG
+705 IEGGGKDWG

-735 TGKRLRD
+735 TGKRLRT

-748 GMKLV
+748 GFKLV

>member
-1 MTKNT
+1 MRQARLKGQDMT
-6 TTSKTTFT
+6 TTTNT
-14 AAPDA
+14 
-19 LDLSRRHFVVGAS
+19 SRRHFVIGSS
-32 AIGAGLAIGFDLSVM
+32 AIATGLAIGFDLSFM
-47 SAANAAEGSGTSSMT
+47 SSANAAMGTGTTAMT
-62 PLTTPEIGVW
+62 PLATPEIGVW
-72 VVVQPNDDVTV
+72 VVVKPNDDVVV

-99 QMVAEE
+99 QLVAEE

-116 YPSPGESLKRK
+116 YPSPGENLKRNK
-127 QAWGSY
+127 VWGSY

-163 ANQWGVPASECVAK
+163 ANQWNVPASECVAK

-182 HTPSGRKTTFGKVS
+182 HTPSGKKTTFGKVS
-196 IAASQLA
+196 VAASQLE
-203 VPKEI
+203 VPKD
-208 ALKDPKEWT
+208 APLKDPKEWT
-217 LIGKSVNRIDGT
+217 LIGKSVNRIDGVA
-229 SDKVTGKQ
+229 DKVTGRQ
-237 IYAIDLKLP
+237 VYAIDLKMP
-246 GMLVATIHESPVFGG
+246 GMLVANIKESPVFGG
-261 KVKSYDATKASSMK
+261 KVKSYDAAKAQSMK

-285 SAVAVIADTFWQAKM
+285 SAVAVVAETFWQAKTA
-300 GLDAVNVTWDNGAN
+300 LDQVVIVWDNGAN
-314 GDVNSASIKKA
+314 ANASSASIKK
-325 MVEGLTANDAFVG
+325 MLEEGLNANDAFVH
-338 NSNGDAKEALA
+338 NSNGDVKAAMSS
-349 KASKTIEATYFY
+349 ASKTLEATYFY

-375 AKWTTDGCEAWVPTQ
+375 AKWTADSCEAWVPTQ

-451 REEDMTQGRYHPVGM
+451 REEDMTQGRYHPVMM
-466 CKMTASIDDKKNI
+466 CKMSAAIDDKKNV
-479 TGLNMRLSGQSILAA
+479 TALNMRLSGQSILAA
-494 VRPAVLAANK
+494 VRPAVVEANK
-504 GKDPVAFQGLDE
+504 GKDPLVFQGVE
-516 KGEHGITY
+516 PTGEHGICY
-524 SFPNLMIDH
+524 SFPNLNIDH

-550 NQNAIFLETFMD
+550 NQNAIFIETFMD
-562 EMAEATGMD
+562 ELAEATGTD

-580 ENFPRAVAVL
+580 EKYPRAVAVL

-598 WTKPAKPGVFRGLAQ
+598 WTKPAKPGVYRGIAQ

-626 LSVTNGNEVKIHRIV
+626 VSVSNGNEVKIHRIV

-649 VNPAQVE
+649 VNPAQVA

-674 ITIDKGAVVQKNFD
+674 ITIEQGAVVQKNFD

-705 IQGGGKEWG
+705 IEGGGKEWG

-735 TGKRLRD
+735 TGKRLRT

-748 GMKLV
+748 GIKLV

>member
-1 MTKNT
+1 MT
-6 TTSKTTFT
+6 TTINN
-14 AAPDA
+14 
-19 LDLSRRHFVVGAS
+19 SRRHFIVGSS
-32 AIGAGLAIGFDLSVM
+32 AIAAGLAIGFDLGFVSE
-47 SAANAAEGSGTSSMT
+47 ANAAMGTGTTSMT
-62 PLTTPEIGVW
+62 PLATPEIGVW
-72 VVVQPNDDVTV
+72 VVIKPNDDVIV

-105 LQCDWKKVSYD
+105 LECDWKKVNYE
-116 YPSPGESLKRK
+116 YPSPAESLKRK
-127 QAWGSY
+127 QVWGSY

-154 ARMMLIQAA
+154 ARMMLIEAA
-163 ANQWGVPASECVAK
+163 ANQWNVPAAECVAAN
-177 DSVIT
+177 SVIT

-196 IAASQLA
+196 VAASQLE
-203 VPKEI
+203 VPKDI
-208 ALKDPKEWT
+208 PLKDPKDWK
-217 LIGKSVNRIDGT
+217 LIGKPVNRIDGVA
-229 SDKVTGKQ
+229 DKVTGRQ
-237 IYAIDLKLP
+237 IYAIDLKMP
-246 GMLVATIHESPVFGG
+246 GMLIATIKESPVFGG
-261 KVKSYDATKASSMK
+261 KVKSYDAAKAQSMK
-275 GVKKVVQVGD
+275 GVKQVVQVGD
-285 SAVAVIADTFWQAKM
+285 SAVAVVADTFWQAKTA
-300 GLDAVNVTWDNGAN
+300 LDQVNIVWDSGAN
-314 GDVNSASIKKA
+314 ANVSSASIKK
-325 MVEGLTANDAFVG
+325 MLEDGLTANDAFVH
-338 NSNGDAKEALA
+338 NTNGDVQSALSS
-349 KASKTIEATYFY
+349 ASKKVEATYFY

-375 AKWTTDGCEAWVPTQ
+375 AKWTPDSCEAWVPTQ

-406 AEKCNVYKVNLGGGF
+406 SEKCNVYKVNLGGGF

-431 TQAVNIAKQMPGTP
+431 TQAVNIAKQFPGTP

-451 REEDMTQGRYHPVGM
+451 REEDMTQGRYHPVMM
-466 CKMTASIDDKKNI
+466 CKMTAAIDDKNNV

-494 VRPAVLAANK
+494 VRPAVVAANK
-504 GKDPVAFQGLDE
+504 GKDPLAFQGVE
-516 KGEHGITY
+516 PSGEHGITY
-524 SFPNLMIDH
+524 TFPNLTIDH

-550 NQNAIFLETFMD
+550 NQNAVFMETFMD
-562 EMAEATGMD
+562 ELAEVTGVD

-580 ENFPRAVAVL
+580 QQFPRALAVL

-598 WTKPAKPGVFRGLAQ
+598 WTKPAAPGVFRGVAQ

-626 LSVTNGNEVKIHRIV
+626 LSVKNGNEVKIHRIV

-649 VNPAQVE
+649 VNPAQVS
-656 RQVSGSFVYG
+656 RQVSGSFLYG

-688 TFNSIRLYQMPK
+688 TFNSIRLAQMPK

-735 TGKRLRD
+735 TGTRYRT

-748 GMKLV
+748 GIKLV